1 MFSIFVLLSLYQ
13 MKLFFVLAMLWA
25 CAASLEDL
33 TGKMLTFPAESNTAH
48 VKLNSSKDDFSAVT
62 VCHRTFT
69 DLNRD
74 HVLFSMAISSSSN
87 AFLLFWD
94 NTNKEIEPHV
104 KEAKAEFRGFD
115 YKLNMWHSICAT
127 WDSKSGL
134 VQLWFDGLPSIK
146 KYVGSGSNIR
156 GRPIIIL
163 GQEQDS
169 YGGGFHDKQS
179 FVGMVSD
186 VHMWD
191 YVLSSCEIQRYLN
204 ELNFTPGNVLNW
216 AAMEL
221 QQIGRVVTEEKFM
234 SCH

>member
-1 MFSIFVLLSLYQ
+1 
-13 MKLFFVLAMLWA
+13 MKLFFVLAMLLA
-25 CAASLEDL
+25 CAAGLQDL
-33 TGKMLTFPAESNTAH
+33 SGKMLTFPAESTTAH

-74 HVLFSMAISSSSN
+74 HVLFSMAVPSSSN

-94 NTNKEIEPHV
+94 NNNKEIEPHV
-104 KEAKAEFRGFD
+104 KEVKVEFRGFD
-115 YKLNMWHSICAT
+115 YKPNMWHSICTT

-134 VQLWFDGLPSIK
+134 VQIWFDGLPSIK
-146 KYVGSGSNIR
+146 KYSTSGSNIR

-163 GQEQDS
+163 GQEQDN

-179 FVGMVSD
+179 FVGMESD

-191 YVLSSCEIQRYLN
+191 YVLSPCEIQRYLN

-216 AAMEL
+216 AAMEA
-221 QQIGRVVTEEKFM
+221 QQIGRVVTEEKFI